1 MNVTRSGSAVT
12 AVLYKLYVQIK
23 VYKTLG
29 DSQKGFLPA
38 AKKNKTYP
46 NSPCILRVIDE
57 LLIISD
63 VVPRFLWENVLQRY

>member
-12 AVLYKLYVQIK
+12 VVLYKLYVQIK

-38 AKKNKTYP
+38 EKKKKK
-46 NSPCILRVIDE
+46 RKKQH
-57 LLIISD
+57 IS
-63 VVPRFLWENVLQRY
+63 